1 MKMSRKQIISSK
13 RLRCVFR
20 SKVNVIDK
28 SKKFTVTGGK
38 SAKTSL
44 RTQVR
49 AFVVNDPIQMLLGVY
64 PYFIW
69 IMPIVKPYIYFPRAI
84 HVVATELN

>member
-1 MKMSRKQIISSK
+1 M
-13 RLRCVFR
+13 
-20 SKVNVIDK
+20 
-28 SKKFTVTGGK
+28 VTGGK

-69 IMPIVKPYIYFPRAI
+69 IMPIVKPYIYIFQGQS
-84 HVVATELN
+84 TSSQQN